1 MAEYPIIM
9 KQLNDKGEYDIL
21 YPQTLGSQIQ
31 GNIPS
36 SKIEGNI
43 PSNQIVGTFPSTS
56 ITGQIPSSQ
65 IDGIYTADQTLTQTV
80 AQLFNLTSGN
90 AIPNNVFNILSKV
103 CLLNSTNDGLVLPNG
118 ETISLPFSKV
128 EAGTY
133 IGTYGFGSSN
143 PNTLSFSNPPKC
155 VIIGGTG
162 TDSQLAVNCVAI
174 LTPNSGNSFLS
185 IDASGKSYGFGEITS
200 NFNQNV
206 VSWYSNGLFLLELT
220 IYGLSGQYMSSG
232 NVYTVASQL
241 NLRINYNYI
250 GII

>member
-1 MAEYPIIM
+1 MAEYPIVM

-56 ITGQIPSSQ
+56 ITGQFPASQ
-65 IDGIYTADQTLTQTV
+65 INGIYTADQTLTQTV

-90 AIPNNVFNILSKV
+90 AIPNDVFNILSKAG
-103 CLLNSTNDGLVLPNG
+103 LLNNTNDGFILPNG
-118 ETISLPFSKV
+118 EIISLPYATV
-128 EAGTY
+128 ETGTY
-133 IGTYGFGSSN
+133 VGTYSFGSSN
-143 PNTLSFSNPPKC
+143 PNTLSFSKPPKC

-162 TDSQLAVNCVAI
+162 TDSKMTVNCIAI
-174 LTPNSGNSFLS
+174 LTPNSGNSFLD
-185 IDASGKSYGFGEITS
+185 IYVSGRAYGFGEITS

-232 NVYTVASQL
+232 NIYTVASQL